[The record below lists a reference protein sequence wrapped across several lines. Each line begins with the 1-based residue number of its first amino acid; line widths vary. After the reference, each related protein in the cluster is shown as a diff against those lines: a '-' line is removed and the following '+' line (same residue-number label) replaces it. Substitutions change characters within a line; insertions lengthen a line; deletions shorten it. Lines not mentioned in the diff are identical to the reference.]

1 MFELEG
7 KLATEYLLESRAL
20 LKTVEAD
27 LGAIE
32 HDGVAIDEVR
42 VNRVFRAVHSIK
54 GGAGFFELARIR
66 ELAHQSEGVLALI
79 RSRAIVATPGR
90 VRVLM
95 LAAQRL
101 NEMVAHAAMSNQ
113 ADIAGLVAELAGLR
127 ADHLSAEDATREL
140 RLTRGLLRILLVE
153 DDFACRLLLQ
163 SFLSRYGECHIAI
176 NGREAVD
183 AFGTA
188 LDAGQ
193 SYDLVCMDIMMPEMD
208 GREAVRRVRALEEA
222 RGICSTSGAKIF
234 MTTAVDRV
242 KDVVMSFEEL
252 CDAYLMKPID
262 LAKLLHEMQFYGM
275 LE

>member
-20 LKTVEAD
+20 LETVEAD